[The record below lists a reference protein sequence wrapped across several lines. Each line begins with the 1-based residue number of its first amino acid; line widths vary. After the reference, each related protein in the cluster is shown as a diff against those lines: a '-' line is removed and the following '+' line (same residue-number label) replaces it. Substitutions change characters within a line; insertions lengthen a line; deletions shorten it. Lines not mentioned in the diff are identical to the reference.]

1 MAKTILKHY
10 ARWMGYTESITH
22 TRNGL
27 YPYVFRKGEWIEI
40 VEADSEWYQNKADRN
55 LEWEYETQKVLKT
68 ETIHMVRFMGVPGK
82 KQINY
87 ELVDHKFGTDETIKG
102 TMRKYVFKAK
112 IWIEIL
118 EKDVARFQRKAGAN
132 VSWEFETEYVP
143 IGSKPARLGGLALEE
158 EDDVIEDPPE
168 KKPKKKGKKK
178 EEPVEAPPEEEEEE
192 EEDPVDEDL
201 EEEEDL
207 EEDLEEEVTE

>member
-1 MAKTILKHY
+1 MTKTLLKHY
-10 ARWMGYTESITH
+10 ARWMGYSESITH

-40 VEADSEWYQNKADRN
+40 VEADSEWYQKKSDRN
-55 LEWEYETQKVLKT
+55 LEWEYETRKVLKT
-68 ETIHMVRFMGVPGK
+68 IAIHMARFLGIVGN
-82 KQINY
+82 KQVNY

-102 TMRKYVFKAK
+102 TKRTYAFKEK

-118 EKDVARFQRKAGAN
+118 EKDVARFQRKANAN
-132 VSWEFETEYVP
+132 VTWEFETEHVP
-143 IGSKPARLGGLALEE
+143 IDTKPERLGGLALEE
-158 EDDVIEDPPE
+158 DDDLLDEEP
-168 KKPKKKGKKK
+168 PKKKGKKK
-178 EEPVEAPPEEEEEE
+178 GKKKKEDPVDDIPED

-201 EEEEDL
+201 EDEEEDL